1 MLARSVTLNFL
12 GSAASLVIGFVGSVL
27 LARWLGPTDRG
38 LLGALQ
44 AISASALTLT
54 SIGVPMAVLYYASR
68 DRTSTRKLLGTSFA
82 QAAVLAAI
90 LVPAAA
96 IFSHPLARAFSHGR
110 GGLVWVLAAALVPI
124 TFLDW
129 TTHNQILARLQF
141 GFYNTVSVVSKVV
154 TVVLIVVLVGVGK
167 LGVAGGLLALGAAS
181 VVMVVGC
188 LPPLLRDG
196 RPQYDGRLF
205 QRLTSYGV
213 RVQLNNIF
221 QNLNYR
227 LDVIILQFF
236 RPLSDVGYYVV
247 AQIIAELVTV
257 LAGSFQSSIIPLVAG
272 SEGESRDRTTI
283 LAIRH
288 HGILAATGCVLNAG
302 FGTALIVIGYG
313 SAYRPAIVPML
324 ILLPGIWW
332 LGTGSVVTSDL
343 RARDRPGLASA
354 VSGAAVLVTVG
365 LDLALIPPLGIIGAA
380 IASVVAY
387 TVQGILSLV
396 ALSRV
401 TGLPVRTLVV
411 PERSDLAA
419 YPAAAR
425 TLARRLRG
433 RSTPTLPEQT

>member
-1 MLARSVTLNFL
+1 
-12 GSAASLVIGFVGSVL
+12 
-27 LARWLGPTDRG
+27 
-38 LLGALQ
+38 
-44 AISASALTLT
+44 
-54 SIGVPMAVLYYASR
+54 
-68 DRTSTRKLLGTSFA
+68 
-82 QAAVLAAI
+82 
-90 LVPAAA
+90 
-96 IFSHPLARAFSHGR
+96 
-110 GGLVWVLAAALVPI
+110 LVPI

-167 LGVAGGLLALGAAS
+167 LGVAGGLVALGAAS
-181 VVMVVGC
+181 LVMVVGC
-188 LPPLLRDG
+188 LPQLLRDG

-205 QRLTSYGV
+205 RTLTSYGV

-302 FGTALIVIGYG
+302 FGTALILVGYG

-411 PERSDLAA
+411 PERSDFAA
-419 YPAAAR
+419 YPAGAR
-425 TLARRLRG
+425 TLARRLRR

>member
-1 MLARSVTLNFL
+1 MLARSVTLNLL
-12 GSAASLVIGFVGSVL
+12 GSAASLVVGFVGSVL

-44 AISASALTLT
+44 AVSTSALTLT

-68 DRTSTRKLLGTSFA
+68 AEASTRRLLGTSFA
-82 QAAVLAAI
+82 QAAVLAAVLI
-90 LVPAAA
+90 PAAA

-110 GGLVWVLAAALVPI
+110 GGSVWILAAALVPI

-129 TTHNQILARLQF
+129 TMHNQILARLQF
-141 GFYNTVSVVSKVV
+141 RFYNVLGVVSKVV
-154 TVVLIVVLVGVGK
+154 TVVLIIALVGIGD
-167 LGVAGGLLALGAAS
+167 LGVGGGLVAVGATS
-181 VVMVVGC
+181 VVMIAGC
-188 LPPLLRDG
+188 LPVLLRDG
-196 RPQYDGRLF
+196 RPRYDRRLF
-205 QRLTSYGV
+205 RKLTSYGA

-221 QNLNYR
+221 QNVNYR

-272 SEGESRDRTTI
+272 AEGEGRDRTTI

-288 HGILAATGCVLNAG
+288 HGILAAAGCILNAG
-302 FGTALIVIGYG
+302 FGTALILVGYG
-313 SAYRPAIVPML
+313 SSYRPAIVPML

-365 LDLALIPPLGIIGAA
+365 LDFALIPPLGVIGAA

-387 TVQGILSLV
+387 TSQGVLSLV

-401 TGLPVRTLVV
+401 TGLPLRTLIV
-411 PERSDLAA
+411 PERADLAA

-425 TLARRLRG
+425 TLARRLRR